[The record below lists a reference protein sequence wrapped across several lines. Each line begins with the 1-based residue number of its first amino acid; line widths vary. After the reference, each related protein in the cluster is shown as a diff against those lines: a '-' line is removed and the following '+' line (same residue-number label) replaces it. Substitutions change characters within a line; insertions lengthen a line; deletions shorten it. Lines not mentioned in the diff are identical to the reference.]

1 MGAQGLRR
9 RWPWIPADI
18 DQLLRAQAG
27 PALEPLRLE
36 IFGVE
41 RLCQHARSLA
51 QAHTAQQ
58 GARARSTFWPRL
70 QNNIRALRQVHAQ
83 IARQAR
89 DEQEVGPAAA
99 WLLDNFHL
107 IDAQLQTIHQGLP
120 PRFYRSLPVLCDPPL
135 AGLPRIYGIAWAF
148 VAHTDS
154 AFDENLL
161 LAFLAAYQDT
171 RELGQGELW
180 ALPTTL
186 RLVLVENLRRLAER
200 IAAHRA
206 ATDLASWCARRMSV
220 LTLPTIQAL
229 SAALLTRDVGA
240 AFQVQL
246 LQALAVRTYPAD
258 AVAAQVHDWLLTELP
273 DLPDVQQQQ
282 HARQAADLLS
292 VGNAVTALRLIGAA
306 DWSDLVDRSSHVVA
320 ALMASTVFAAEDDD
334 TRSVT
339 LHAIERLARQSGRP
353 ESAVAGELLRL
364 MQQQTAA
371 AGSGADASPELA
383 AHWLQGDGQ
392 AVLRKALGLRPGVGE
407 RWRHRPR
414 ATVTQVYLGVLAV
427 ATGVLVAWLL
437 QRWAVPADTAARVG
451 LALLVVWPASEV
463 VMALVVRLAGESV
476 RPAYLSRLLLPD
488 GIPAR
493 AQVLVVVPAL
503 LSDTATV
510 QALVHRLEQH
520 YLANPERHA
529 QFGLLTDWCDAPA
542 ASMPGD
548 DSLLE
553 LARAGV
559 AGLNR
564 DRPAAPAQA
573 VSGPRFVLLHRPRT
587 WSDSEQCWLG
597 HERKRGKI
605 EALIARLATG
615 HPGPFLP
622 LGDLSRTVPHTCH
635 VLTLDS
641 DTVLPPGRLRALV
654 GVAEHPLN
662 QPRLDADGRSVL
674 RGVGIVQP
682 RLVAPLP
689 EGRFSSAWAWLG
701 RAGGGLDAYSAM
713 ASDLYQD
720 LWGRGSFTGKGLLH
734 VATLHAVLGGR
745 LPAGSVLSHDL
756 LEGALVRC
764 AVASDITLLE
774 PEPTHADA
782 VSARQ
787 HRWMRGDWQLLPFLL
802 APRAWP
808 MAGIDRWK
816 MADNLRRSLVAP
828 ASLALLL
835 LSMGGAGLTWPAA
848 WALVLA
854 ALRAGPVMAAVA
866 SLVPHRRDRLSGRFV
881 ELGLRD
887 VWRALLATL
896 WQASQL
902 PAQALLALD
911 AVLRTGWRL
920 GVSRR
925 HLLAWSTSA
934 ATQRG
939 IGPGWRATLWRHR
952 AVPVVMLLLLAA
964 TAWPGGLAPPHASGP
979 LQLAIGLW
987 ACGPLL
993 VWLVHRPWRV
1003 SPALRTDD
1011 ARLLHGVAR
1020 DTWRLFERC
1029 VTAHDHHLPPD
1040 NLQLWPLEALAHRT
1054 SPTNIGLY
1062 LLSAVSARAFGWI
1075 GTQDLL
1081 QRLEATWATLQ
1092 QLERHQGHF
1101 LNWYDTETLA
1111 PLLPRYVSTVDSGNL
1126 AVHLLAVAQACRAL
1140 AHDPLDPAT
1149 SQDALARSEDRL
1161 RAHRGPEPW
1170 LEADH
1175 QATEASAQLDREAL
1189 AAGQAGVAAQRLLAL
1204 ADAVEALAWAPDF
1217 GVLYQARKRLFH
1229 IGLRVD
1235 EQLLDPSFYDLL
1247 ASEARSTSL
1256 MAIAK
1261 GDVPLRH
1268 WVALGRPAAVLGRHA
1283 ALLSWS
1289 GSMFEYLMP
1298 LLVSAPARGSA
1309 LDEAA
1314 RSAVREQQAHGHA
1327 LGVAWGMSECAHA
1340 ARDPTLAYQY
1350 GPQGVP
1356 RLALRRIPFG
1366 ECVVAPYA
1374 TALAAQVDAAAACRN
1389 LRRLAGQGAR
1399 GRYGFI
1405 EALDHTPE
1413 RQLHGHGV
1421 TLVVTFMAHHQ
1432 GMVIAALANV
1442 LLDGLVQRWGMAD
1455 VRMQAVASL
1464 LQEPMPR
1471 ELQHLRAFA
1480 PAPRRPEHPER
1491 AHRRTIVPGAQALEP
1506 THLLSNGRHT
1516 VTLRANGAGW
1526 SRRGAAGISRHRDDA
1541 LRDEHGSF
1549 IYLRAPADATPVSVS
1564 SHPAPDPQASYSSEF
1579 QVDRVLLHA
1588 RWPTVQATTTVWVS
1602 PEDDIELRKVVVAN
1616 TGHEAIDIEVL
1627 SALDITLAAPAADEA
1642 HPAFSNFFVRADW
1655 LPAQQALRFE
1665 RRPRLATEQG
1675 LLAAHFVASADAR
1688 VLQLRCQ
1695 TDRLHWRGRGRPASQ
1710 PQGLLMP
1717 APEEPCSLD
1726 TGLDPVAV
1734 LGLTLRLEPGTHAT
1748 VVFATA
1754 ASDSPSTLAAVID
1767 KYREPGYVERSSV
1780 MSATLAAIPATPLR
1794 PHTDYLPALHALTT
1808 ALVFTLPRVQA
1819 AAPAT
1824 AASAPVDP
1832 RLLWPLG
1839 ISGARPLILVHA
1851 VVVQGMGLLRLL
1863 ALMLREWQRAGVACD
1878 LVLLNHEAAS
1888 YDMPLQRELM
1898 RLRDQHAAHPSQ
1910 AEVSACTAL
1919 HTWRLGEL
1927 SSGQVQ
1933 ALRSLACV
1941 TLAADGHPL
1950 LHQVRDWCQAHE
1962 PQAAA
1967 GWHRTG
1973 RAAAAVRVPVGLPG
1987 RFTPAPAQPAQGRFV
2002 DGGRAFEV
2010 ELGPGFQTPKPWI
2023 NVLANPGLGCL
2034 LSESGAGP
2042 TWARN
2047 SRLDQLTTWS
2057 NDPVADT
2064 PGEWWLLQD
2073 RASQRV
2079 WSLVPSA
2086 WGHGQ
2091 ARYRV
2096 THAQG
2101 LTSIVHEAEGLRV
2114 AVHWCV
2120 DPVSAIKQVRVQVH
2134 NTGPGKRHLRLVALV
2149 EWLMGERRADRSTLH
2164 TRAVPRD
2171 GQELAG
2177 LFCSQ
2182 TRSGAAAGTAF
2193 LAEVPPPRS
2202 GALLHGEGPDWTCD
2216 RRALFDAAGQLVLP
2230 RHLGRASGP
2239 GVDPCAAHARLFT
2252 LRPGAHWEQTWL
2264 IGHADTVEDAQVLLD
2279 RAVAVD
2285 PLQREADVAARWDV
2299 LLGATEVH
2307 TPDPLFDALVNR
2319 WLLYQTLSCRLWAKA
2334 GFYQAGGATGFR
2346 DQLQDAMAL
2355 LGADPALLRSQ
2366 IVRCAARQFEAGDVQ
2381 HWWHEP
2387 GGAGVRTHF
2396 SDDLLWLPMA
2406 CAHYLR
2412 GTGDLA
2418 VLEVVVP
2425 FLDAPALPPGVE
2437 DAYDTPA
2444 ISDTRASVYEHA
2456 ARAIDHSL
2464 RVGVHGLPLM
2474 GTGDWNDGMN
2484 RVGHEG
2490 RGESVWLAWFL
2501 CSITADWIPLARQR
2515 GDLARALRWARARN
2529 GWTRALE
2536 THGWDGAW
2544 YRRAFFDDGSPL
2556 GAACMPEARI
2566 DLIAQAWAVL
2576 SGCAPLQRQQQAMA
2590 SARELLHDP
2599 ASGLMRLLVP
2609 PLQQAVPAA
2618 GYIQAYPPGVREN
2631 GGQYAHAA
2639 VWGVM
2644 AVARLA
2650 VRDHARDGARNDARD
2665 AVYRRWC
2672 EISPAHRSAHPVWGP
2687 PYGLEPYA
2695 VAADVYGAA
2704 PWTGRGGW
2712 SWYTG
2717 AAGWLHR
2724 AALESLF
2731 GLQMTADEL
2740 WFEPC
2745 LPTAWPSATL
2755 TLRRHGRELHF
2766 LLHRDPLDTSVP
2778 AAAGPAEAGVLRVGE
2793 RLRWRAVASGS
2804 RYRVFTGA

>member
-18 DQLLRAQAG
+18 SPLLRAGAG

-36 IFGVE
+36 IFGAE

-51 QAHTAQQ
+51 QALTAQQ
-58 GARARSTFWPRL
+58 GKRAHSTFRPRL
-70 QNNIRALRQVHAQ
+70 QNNVSALRQVHAH

-107 IDAQLQTIHQGLP
+107 IDAQLQAIHQGLP
-120 PRFYRSLPVLCDPPL
+120 PRFYRSLPVLVDPPL

-200 IAAHRA
+200 IAAHKA
-206 ATDLASWCARRMSV
+206 AIDLASVCARRLST
-220 LTLPTIQAL
+220 LTLSTIQDL
-229 SAALLTRDVGA
+229 SAVLQTRDVGA

-246 LQALAVRTYPAD
+246 LQALAVRTPQAD
-258 AVAAQVHDWLLTELP
+258 PVLAQVHHWLLSELP
-273 DLPDVQQQQ
+273 DLPDVQQQL

-306 DWSDLVDRSSHVVA
+306 DWSDLVDRCSHVVA
-320 ALMASTVFAAEDDD
+320 VLMASPVFAAEDDD

-339 LHAIERLARQSGRP
+339 LHAIERLARQSGWP

-364 MQQQTAA
+364 MQHGMAT

-383 AHWLQGDGQ
+383 AHWLQGEGQ
-392 AVLRKALGLRPGVGE
+392 VVLRQALGLRPGLGE
-407 RWRHRPR
+407 RWRRLPR
-414 ATVTQVYLGVLAV
+414 ATATHVYLGVLAV
-427 ATGVLVAWLL
+427 ATGALVAWLL
-437 QRWAVPADTAARVG
+437 QRWAVSTGMAARVG

-463 VMALVVRLAGESV
+463 VIALVVRLVGESV
-476 RPAYLSRLLLPD
+476 RPMHLPRLLLPD

-493 AQVLVVVPAL
+493 AQVLVAVPAL
-503 LSDTATV
+503 LSDADTV

-520 YLANPERHA
+520 WLANPEPHA

-548 DSLLE
+548 DILLE
-553 LARAGV
+553 RARAGV

-564 DRPAAPAQA
+564 DHPAAPGEA
-573 VSGPRFVLLHRPRT
+573 VAGPRFVLLHRPRT

-605 EALIARLATG
+605 EALIAQLATG

-641 DTVLPPGRLRALV
+641 DTMLPPGRLRALV

-662 QPRLDADGRSVL
+662 RPRLAADGRSVL

-689 EGRFSSAWAWLG
+689 EGAFSSAWAWLG
-701 RAGGGLDAYSAM
+701 RASGGLDAYSAM

-720 LWGRGSFTGKGLLH
+720 LWGAGSFTGKGLLH

-745 LPAGSVLSHDL
+745 LPQGAVLSHDL

-774 PEPTHADA
+774 PEPAHADA

-802 APRAWP
+802 ATRAWP

-816 MADNLRRSLVAP
+816 MADNLRRSLVTP
-828 ASLALLL
+828 ASLVLLL
-835 LSMGGAGLTWPAA
+835 TSMGGAGLALPAA
-848 WALVLA
+848 WTLVLA
-854 ALRAGPVMAAVA
+854 ALGAGPVMAAVA
-866 SLVPHRRDRLSGRFV
+866 ALVPHRRDRFSGRFIQ
-881 ELGLRD
+881 LGLRD
-887 VWRALLATL
+887 LGRALLATL

-911 AVLRTGWRL
+911 AVLRTVWRL

-952 AVPVVMLLLLAA
+952 AVPLVMVPMLAFM
-964 TAWPGGLAPPHASGP
+964 AWPGGLAARYGDVSV
-979 LQLAIGLW
+979 QLVIGLW

-993 VWLVHRPWRV
+993 VWLAHRPWRM
-1003 SPALRTDD
+1003 SPALRPDD
-1011 ARLLHGVAR
+1011 AQLLHGVAR

-1040 NLQLWPLEALAHRT
+1040 NLQMWPLEALAHRT

-1062 LLSAVSARAFGWI
+1062 LVSAVSARAFGWI

-1126 AVHLLAVAQACRAL
+1126 ATHLLAVAQACRAL
-1140 AHDPLDPAT
+1140 AHDPLNPSA
-1149 SQDALARSEDRL
+1149 SQGALARSEHRL
-1161 RAHRGPEPW
+1161 RVHREPDPW

-1175 QATEASAQLDREAL
+1175 QATKASAVLDRQAL
-1189 AAGQAGVAAQRLLAL
+1189 EAGQAGVAAQRLRAL
-1204 ADAVEALAWAPDF
+1204 AHVFEGLAWAPDF

-1256 MAIAK
+1256 LAIAK

-1268 WVALGRPAAVLGRHA
+1268 WVALGRPAVVLGRHA

-1298 LLVSAPARGSA
+1298 LLVCAPARGSA
-1309 LDEAA
+1309 LHEAA
-1314 RSAVREQQAHGHA
+1314 CSAVREQLIHGRA
-1327 LGVAWGMSECAHA
+1327 LGIAWGMSECAHA
-1340 ARDPTLAYQY
+1340 ARDPGLAYQY

-1374 TALAAQVDAAAACRN
+1374 TALAAQVDAAGACSN

-1421 TLVVTFMAHHQ
+1421 TPVVTFMAHHQ

-1442 LLDGLVQRWGMAD
+1442 LLDGVVQRWGMAEP
-1455 VRMQAVASL
+1455 RMQAVASL
-1464 LQEPMPR
+1464 LQETMPR
-1471 ELQHLRAFA
+1471 ELQQLRALA
-1480 PAPRRPEHPER
+1480 PALRRPEHPER

-1516 VTLRANGAGW
+1516 VALRANGAGW

-1579 QVDRVLLHA
+1579 QVDRVILHA
-1588 RWPTVQATTTVWVS
+1588 TWPTVQATTTVWVS

-1616 TGHEAIDIEVL
+1616 TGLQAIDIEVL

-1642 HPAFSNFFVRADW
+1642 HPAFSNLFVRADW

-1665 RRPRLATEQG
+1665 RKPRLATEQG

-1688 VLQLRCQ
+1688 LLQLRCQ
-1695 TDRLHWRGRGRPASQ
+1695 TDRLHWRGRGRPASH
-1710 PQGLLMP
+1710 PQALLMV
-1717 APEEPCSLD
+1717 APDEPCSLD

-1734 LGLTLRLEPGTHAT
+1734 LGLTLRLEPGTHAS

-1819 AAPAT
+1819 AALAPGH
-1824 AASAPVDP
+1824 SSPVDP

-1839 ISGARPLILVHA
+1839 LSGTRPLILVHA
-1851 VVVQGMGLLRLL
+1851 AVVQGMGLLRLL
-1863 ALMLREWQRAGVACD
+1863 ALMLREWQRTGVACD
-1878 LVLLNHEAAS
+1878 LVLLNHEAVS

-1898 RLRDQHAAHPSQ
+1898 RLRDQHAAHPAP
-1910 AEVSACTAL
+1910 AEAPACTAL
-1919 HTWRLGEL
+1919 HTGRMGEL
-1927 SSGQVQ
+1927 SSAQVQ
-1933 ALRSLACV
+1933 ALQSLACV
-1941 TLAADGHPL
+1941 TLVADGRPL

-1962 PQAAA
+1962 PQAGL
-1967 GWHRTG
+1967 GWHRAGTTPP
-1973 RAAAAVRVPVGLPG
+1973 AVRVQGDLPAQAA
-1987 RFTPAPAQPAQGRFV
+1987 APAQPARGRFV
-2002 DGGRAFEV
+2002 DEGRAFEV
-2010 ELGPGFQTPKPWI
+2010 ELAPGFKTPRPWI

-2047 SRLDQLTTWS
+2047 SRLNQLTTWS

-2073 RASQRV
+2073 RASQRA
-2079 WSLVPSA
+2079 WSLAPSA

-2101 LTSIVHEAEGLRV
+2101 LTSIVHEVEGLRL

-2120 DPVSAIKQVRVQVH
+2120 DPNTAIKQVRVQVH

-2164 TRAVPRD
+2164 TRAVPGD
-2171 GQELAG
+2171 GHALAG

-2193 LAEVPPPRS
+2193 LAEVPPPGS
-2202 GALLHGEGPDWTCD
+2202 GTVLHGEGPDWTCD

-2230 RHLGRASGP
+2230 RHLGRASGA

-2252 LRPGAHWEQTWL
+2252 LRPGTGWQQTWL
-2264 IGHADTVEDAQVLLD
+2264 IGHADTVEDAQALLH

-2285 PLQREADVAARWDV
+2285 PLHREAEVAARWDA

-2412 GTGDLA
+2412 GTADAA

-2425 FLDAPALPPGVE
+2425 FLEAPTLPPGVE

-2444 ISDTRASVYEHA
+2444 TSESTASVYEHA

-2515 GDLARALRWARARN
+2515 GDLARALRWAKARN
-2529 GWTRALE
+2529 GWTHALQ

-2556 GAACMPEARI
+2556 GAACLSEARI

-2590 SARELLHDP
+2590 SAQGLLHDP
-2599 ASGLMRLLVP
+2599 ASGLMHLLVP
-2609 PLQQAVPAA
+2609 PLQHAVPQA

-2644 AVARLA
+2644 AGARLA
-2650 VRDHARDGARNDARD
+2650 GGGSGAGRDAATD
-2665 AVYRRWC
+2665 AVYQRWC

-2724 AALESLF
+2724 AAVESLF

-2755 TLRRHGRELHF
+2755 TLRRPGRELHF
-2766 LLHRDPLDTSVP
+2766 LLQRDPFDPAVL
-2778 AAAGPAEAGVLRVGE
+2778 AAAGFTQAGGLHVGE

-2804 RYRVFTGA
+2804 RYRVFMGE